1 MNKIIGYVAGTVD
14 CSYPSPVNGSSID
27 DVISFHDSCHDLYR
41 VSVVISNYYDENKKF
56 IPACISGKSEF
67 RSNFE
72 MDNTVG
78 RGFYFFNAFLP
89 FSSSEIVR
97 IQENNFR
104 DFINKIMEKCK
115 GTLHI
120 SFYELNSWRGKEN
133 VKEFSLLS
141 SQ

>member
-1 MNKIIGYVAGTVD
+1 MGKNIGYVAGTVE
-14 CSYPSPVNGSSID
+14 CSYPCPVAGSSID
-27 DVISFHDSCHDLYR
+27 DVISFHDSCHDLFR
-41 VSVVISNYYDENKKF
+41 VSVVISNSYDEDKKF
-56 IPACISGKSEF
+56 IPACISGKTEF
-67 RSNFE
+67 RSNFK
-72 MDNTVG
+72 MDSTVG

-97 IQENNFR
+97 IQESNFC

-133 VKEFSLLS
+133 ITEFSLLS
-141 SQ
+141 EQ